1 MGAHVGYF
9 AIMGLALHCSVISFE
24 ANPLHHPLLQFSATV
39 NGFEDEFT
47 LVPRPA
53 SDLPIVEFNGWST
66 AAFMIDEQSG
76 EERMTTRERVSKP
89 ARNVLYVV
97 SCM

>member
-1 MGAHVGYF
+1 
-9 AIMGLALHCSVISFE
+9 MGLALHCSVIAFE
-24 ANPLHHPLLQFSATV
+24 ANPIHHPLLQFSATV